1 MFKRILI
8 PTDGTERSLRAVHE
22 GVAFAHEVN
31 AAVVGFYAPEDYRMF
46 LANEYLPPALLPEK
60 EYKGK
65 LSRAAGANLQP
76 IAREAAWA
84 GVPYEGYAESAQT
97 PWAAIVRAA
106 GDKACDLIFM
116 TSHGRTGL
124 AALVKGSQAYEVI
137 AHSRIPVLVWRE

>member
-8 PTDGTERSLRAVHE
+8 PTDGTERSLRVVHE
-22 GVAFAHEVN
+22 GVAFAREAN

-46 LANEYLPPALLPEK
+46 LANEYLPPGLMSEP
-60 EYKGK
+60 EYKSK
-65 LSRAAGANLQP
+65 LRRAARENLES
-76 IAREAAWA
+76 IAREAACV

-97 PWAAIVRAA
+97 PWAAIVHAA
-106 GDKACDLIFM
+106 EDKACDLIFM

-124 AALVKGSQAYEVI
+124 AALIKGSQAYEVI